1 MGASSMNIPVKS
13 KEWRVF
19 TDVSYLGDTK
29 VLQAGRKYQT
39 LASMGL
45 ESPVK
50 SMRPAEPQWTL
61 LGRNGL
67 LVDIF
72 GVKQPNYGKKIKW
85 IK

>member
-1 MGASSMNIPVKS
+1 MNIPVKS

-50 SMRPAEPQWTL
+50 SMRPAEPQ
-61 LGRNGL
+61 
-67 LVDIF
+67 
-72 GVKQPNYGKKIKW
+72 
-85 IK
+85 